1 MNLKSRTIS
10 VDFDIHKLIETN
22 RTSFEESENEV
33 LRRLLGLPNAPVE
46 TPSAANLR
54 HPSRSNHLRTFLD
67 DPELSPNSLGNGRT
81 SGRSWCYGGVEL
93 PAGTELSLDYPGVKK
108 EVSGVVHNGVWEIEG
123 EQFSSPSRAAITI
136 VSRERGENISLNGWL
151 YWKIRCPGETEWIA
165 LNSLRNSA
173 DIPQR
178 RR

>member
-1 MNLKSRTIS
+1 MTLKTRSIS
-10 VDFDIHKLIETN
+10 IDFAIHKLIEAN
-22 RTSFEESENEV
+22 RNSFEESPNDV
-33 LRRLLGLPNAPVE
+33 LRRLLGLPKSPVP
-46 TPSAANLR
+46 TPLALR
-54 HPSRSNHLRTFLD
+54 KSGL
-67 DPELSPNSLGNGRT
+67 NSFGNGRT

-136 VSRERGENISLNGWL
+136 VSRERGEDISLNGWL